1 MPTELSAQD
10 VDDLRTRLAARAKGL
25 RAELAAVDA
34 QATALHAD
42 CDLDAGDLGAKVT
55 AADRLRA
62 DAERVRTLLERTRA
76 ALDRLGTPAYGRCT
90 VCGGPIARDRLLA
103 VPHADVC
110 VACGRGRDAG
120 GRKRR
125 PAAR

>member
-1 MPTELSAQD
+1 MPTEEELSARD
-10 VDDLRTRLAARAKGL
+10 LDDLRARLTAQEEGL

-34 QATALHAD
+34 QTATLYTD

-55 AADRLRA
+55 AADRLRS
-62 DAERVRTLLERTRA
+62 DAERARTLLERTRT

-90 VCGGPIARDRLLA
+90 VCGEPIARDRLLA

-110 VACGRGRDAG
+110 VRCGRGPDRT
-120 GRKRR
+120 R
-125 PAAR
+125 

>member
-10 VDDLRTRLAARAKGL
+10 LDDLRARLRAQAEGL

-34 QATALHAD
+34 QMSTLYAD
-42 CDLDAGDLGAKVT
+42 CDRDVGDLGAKVT

-62 DAERVRTLLERTRA
+62 DAERARSLLARTQA
-76 ALDRLGTPAYGRCT
+76 ALDRLGTPAYGRCA
-90 VCGGPIARDRLLA
+90 VCGGPIERDRLLA

-110 VACGRGRDAG
+110 LACGRGTG
-120 GRKRR
+120 G
-125 PAAR
+125 ARGRGAR

>member
-10 VDDLRTRLAARAKGL
+10 LDDLRARLRAQAEGL

-34 QATALHAD
+34 QASTLYAD
-42 CDLDAGDLGAKVT
+42 CDRDVGDLGAKVT

-62 DAERVRTLLERTRA
+62 DAERARSLLARTHA

-90 VCGGPIARDRLLA
+90 VCGGPIERDRLLA

-110 VACGRGRDAG
+110 VACGRGAG
-120 GRKRR
+120 RGPRR
-125 PAAR
+125 RGPR

>member
-1 MPTELSAQD
+1 MPTELSAQE
-10 VDDLRTRLAARAKGL
+10 VDDLCARLVAQAQGL

-34 QATALHAD
+34 QATTLRTD
-42 CDLDAGDLGAKVT
+42 RGLGVGDLGAKVT

-62 DAERVRTLLERTRA
+62 DAERVRALLERTHA

-90 VCGGPIARDRLLA
+90 VCGGSISRDRLLA

-110 VACGRGRDAG
+110 VGCGRGAG
-120 GRKRR
+120 GRRR